1 MSDPPENNL
10 HRSVRGMFHVVPR
23 LNGAGK
29 EVYMVVAP
37 TGVELYVFENIRDAI
52 AEAAELNGQPSR
64 RWP

>member
-1 MSDPPENNL
+1 
-10 HRSVRGMFHVVPR
+10 MFHVVPR